1 MPSPQLTSPPPPITA
16 AALTHPGRARDQN
29 EDAFGAFVLDRL
41 FVVADGMGGHNAGEV
56 ASRMA
61 VDVLSDYFSTDSVEW
76 PFGFDAEISAAANRM
91 RTAILLANV
100 QILESA
106 ITIDDYAGMGTT
118 VVAAQVSGRRL
129 VCGHVGDS
137 RLYVWSGGSLRA
149 LTADD
154 SWMASMLAHDP
165 GANPALLQQH
175 PMRHALTNVVGTRPR
190 TDVHVVETELNAG
203 DRILMTTD
211 GVHEVVDD
219 GKLERLISPDQPP
232 EAIANAIVKTAL
244 ARGSCDN
251 LTAVVIRIA

>member
-1 MPSPQLTSPPPPITA
+1 VFSAFGVTDK
-16 AALTHPGRARDQN
+16 GRSRASN
-29 EDAFGAFVLDRL
+29 EDCFAIHEPLGLV
-41 FVVADGMGGHNAGEV
+41 VVADGMGGHNAGEV

-61 VDVLSDYFSTDSVEW
+61 VDVLSDYFSTDQAEW
-76 PFGFDAEISAAANRM
+76 PFGFDAEVSAAANRM

-106 ITIDDYAGMGTT
+106 ITVDDYAGMGTT
-118 VVAAQVSGRRL
+118 VVAAQVWGRRL

-154 SWMASMLAHDP
+154 SWMASMLANDP

-190 TDVHVVETELNAG
+190 TDVHLVETELNAG

-219 GKLERLISPDQPP
+219 GRLERLISQDQQP
-232 EAIANAIVKTAL
+232 EEIANAIVKTAL
-244 ARGSCDN
+244 ARGSRDN
-251 LTAVVIRIA
+251 LTAVVVDCAP

>member
-1 MPSPQLTSPPPPITA
+1 VFSAFGITDK
-16 AALTHPGRARDQN
+16 GRSRASN
-29 EDAFGAFVLDRL
+29 EDCFAIHEPLGLV
-41 FVVADGMGGHNAGEV
+41 VVADGMGGHNAGEV
-56 ASRMA
+56 ASRIA
-61 VDVLSDYFSTDSVEW
+61 VDVLSDYFSTDPVEW

-106 ITIDDYAGMGTT
+106 ITIDDHAGMGTT

-137 RLYVWSGGSLRA
+137 RLYLWSGGSLRA

-203 DRILMTTD
+203 DRILITTD

-219 GKLERLISPDQPP
+219 GRLEQLISQDKRP

-244 ARGSCDN
+244 ARGSKDN
-251 LTAVVIRIA
+251 LTAVVVACAP

>member
-1 MPSPQLTSPPPPITA
+1 VFSAFGVTDRGRSRPS
-16 AALTHPGRARDQN
+16 N
-29 EDAFGAFVLDRL
+29 EDCFAIREPLGLV
-41 FVVADGMGGHNAGEV
+41 VVADGMGGHNAGEV
-56 ASRMA
+56 AARMA
-61 VDVLSDYFSTDSVEW
+61 VDVLCDYFSTSHVEW
-76 PFGFDAEISAAANRM
+76 PFGFDAQISTAANRM
-91 RTAILLANV
+91 RTAILLANM

-106 ITIDDYAGMGTT
+106 VTTDDHAGMGTT
-118 VVAAQVSGRRL
+118 VVAAQLSERRL

-137 RLYVWSGGSLRA
+137 RMYVLSGGSLRA

-154 SWMASMLAHDP
+154 SWMASMLARDP

-219 GKLERLISPDQPP
+219 ARLERLISQE
-232 EAIANAIVKTAL
+232 EAPQTIANAIVKTAL
-244 ARGSCDN
+244 ARGSRDN
-251 LTAVVIRIA
+251 LTAVVICT

>member
-1 MPSPQLTSPPPPITA
+1 VFSAFGVTDQGRSRPS
-16 AALTHPGRARDQN
+16 N
-29 EDAFGAFVLDRL
+29 EDCFAIHQPLGLV
-41 FVVADGMGGHNAGEV
+41 VVADGMGGHNAGEV
-56 ASRMA
+56 AARMA
-61 VDVLSDYFSTDSVEW
+61 VDVLAEYFALDHVEW
-76 PFGFDAEISAAANRM
+76 PFGFDEQISIAANRM

-106 ITIDDYAGMGTT
+106 ITTDDYAGMGTT
-118 VVAAQVSGRRL
+118 VVAAQISERRL

-190 TDVHVVETELNAG
+190 TDVHVVETELKAG

-219 GKLERLISPDQPP
+219 GRLEQLIGQDQRP
-232 EAIANAIVKTAL
+232 EVIANAIVKTAL
-244 ARGSCDN
+244 ARGSRDN
-251 LTAVVIRIA
+251 LTAVVICCAP

>member
-1 MPSPQLTSPPPPITA
+1 VFSAFGVTDK
-16 AALTHPGRARDQN
+16 GRSRASN
-29 EDAFGAFVLDRL
+29 EDCFAIHEPLGLV
-41 FVVADGMGGHNAGEV
+41 VVADGMGGHNAGEV

-61 VDVLSDYFSTDSVEW
+61 VDVLSDYFSIDNAEW

-106 ITIDDYAGMGTT
+106 ITVDGYAGMGTT
-118 VVAAQVSGRRL
+118 VVAAQVWGRRL

-154 SWMASMLAHDP
+154 SWMASMLANDP

-219 GKLERLISPDQPP
+219 GGLERLISQDQRP

>member
-1 MPSPQLTSPPPPITA
+1 VFSAFGVTDK
-16 AALTHPGRARDQN
+16 GRSRASN
-29 EDAFGAFVLDRL
+29 EDCFAIHEPLGLV
-41 FVVADGMGGHNAGEV
+41 VVADGMGGHNAGEV

-61 VDVLSDYFSTDSVEW
+61 VDVLSDYFSTDQAEW
-76 PFGFDAEISAAANRM
+76 PFGFDAEVSAAANRM

-106 ITIDDYAGMGTT
+106 ITVDDYAGMGTT
-118 VVAAQVSGRRL
+118 VVAAQVWGRRL

-154 SWMASMLAHDP
+154 SWMASMLANDP

-190 TDVHVVETELNAG
+190 TDVHLVETELNAG

-219 GKLERLISPDQPP
+219 GRLERLISQDRQP
-232 EAIANAIVKTAL
+232 EEIANAIVKTAL
-244 ARGSCDN
+244 ARGSRDN
-251 LTAVVIRIA
+251 LTAVVVDCAP

>member
-1 MPSPQLTSPPPPITA
+1 VFSAFGVTDK
-16 AALTHPGRARDQN
+16 GRSRASN
-29 EDAFGAFVLDRL
+29 EDCFAIHEPLGLV
-41 FVVADGMGGHNAGEV
+41 VVADGMGGHNAGEV

-61 VDVLSDYFSTDSVEW
+61 VDVLSDYFSTDQAEW
-76 PFGFDAEISAAANRM
+76 PFGFDAEVSAAANRM
-91 RTAILLANV
+91 RTAILLANM

-106 ITIDDYAGMGTT
+106 ITVDDYAGMGTT
-118 VVAAQVSGRRL
+118 VVAVQVWGRRL

-154 SWMASMLAHDP
+154 SWMASMLANDP

-190 TDVHVVETELNAG
+190 TDVHLVETELNAG

-219 GKLERLISPDQPP
+219 GRLERLISQDQQP
-232 EAIANAIVKTAL
+232 EEIANAIVKTAL
-244 ARGSCDN
+244 ARGSRDN
-251 LTAVVIRIA
+251 LTAVVVDCAP

>member
-1 MPSPQLTSPPPPITA
+1 MFSAFGVTDQ
-16 AALTHPGRARDQN
+16 GRSRASN
-29 EDAFGAFVLDRL
+29 EDCFAIHEPLGLV
-41 FVVADGMGGHNAGEV
+41 VVADGMGGHNAGEV

-61 VDVLSDYFSTDSVEW
+61 VDVLSDYFSTDQAEW
-76 PFGFDAEISAAANRM
+76 PFGFDAEVSAAANRM

-106 ITIDDYAGMGTT
+106 ITVDDYAGMGTT
-118 VVAAQVSGRRL
+118 VVAAQVWGRRL

-154 SWMASMLAHDP
+154 SWMASMLANDP

-190 TDVHVVETELNAG
+190 TDVHLVETELNAG

-219 GKLERLISPDQPP
+219 GRLERLISQDQQP
-232 EAIANAIVKTAL
+232 EEIANAIVKTAL
-244 ARGSCDN
+244 ARGSRDN
-251 LTAVVIRIA
+251 LTAVVVDCAP

>member
-1 MPSPQLTSPPPPITA
+1 MFSAFGVTDK
-16 AALTHPGRARDQN
+16 GRSRASN
-29 EDAFGAFVLDRL
+29 EDCFAIHEPLGLV
-41 FVVADGMGGHNAGEV
+41 VVADGMGGHNAGEV

-61 VDVLSDYFSTDSVEW
+61 VDVLSDYFSTDQAEW
-76 PFGFDAEISAAANRM
+76 PFGFDAEVSAAANRM

-106 ITIDDYAGMGTT
+106 ITVDDYAGMGTT
-118 VVAAQVSGRRL
+118 VVAAQVWGRRL

-137 RLYVWSGGSLRA
+137 RLYIWSGGSLRA

-154 SWMASMLAHDP
+154 SWMASMLANDP

-190 TDVHVVETELNAG
+190 TDVHLVETQLNAG

-219 GKLERLISPDQPP
+219 GRLERLISQDQRP

-244 ARGSCDN
+244 ARGSRDN
-251 LTAVVIRIA
+251 LTAVVVDCAP

>member
-1 MPSPQLTSPPPPITA
+1 MFSAFGITDK
-16 AALTHPGRARDQN
+16 GRSRASN
-29 EDAFGAFVLDRL
+29 EDCFAIHEPLGLV
-41 FVVADGMGGHNAGEV
+41 VVADGMGGHNAGEV

-61 VDVLSDYFSTDSVEW
+61 VDVLSDYFSTDPVEW

-106 ITIDDYAGMGTT
+106 ITIDDHAGMGTT

-154 SWMASMLAHDP
+154 SWMASMLANDP

-175 PMRHALTNVVGTRPR
+175 PMRHALTNVVGTRRR
-190 TDVHVVETELNAG
+190 TDVHVFETELNAE

-219 GKLERLISPDQPP
+219 GRLEQLISQDQRP

-244 ARGSCDN
+244 ARGSKDN
-251 LTAVVIRIA
+251 LTAVVVAP

>member
-1 MPSPQLTSPPPPITA
+1 VFSAFGVTDK
-16 AALTHPGRARDQN
+16 GRSRASN
-29 EDAFGAFVLDRL
+29 EDCFAIHKPLGLV
-41 FVVADGMGGHNAGEV
+41 VVADGMGGHNAGEV

-203 DRILMTTD
+203 DRILITTD

-219 GKLERLISPDQPP
+219 GRLEQLISQDQRP

-244 ARGSCDN
+244 VRGSRDN
-251 LTAVVIRIA
+251 LTAVVVDCSP

>member
-1 MPSPQLTSPPPPITA
+1 VFSAFGITDK
-16 AALTHPGRARDQN
+16 GRSRASN
-29 EDAFGAFVLDRL
+29 EDCFAIHEPLGLV
-41 FVVADGMGGHNAGEV
+41 VVADGMGGHNAGEV

-61 VDVLSDYFSTDSVEW
+61 VDVLSDYFSTDPVEW

-106 ITIDDYAGMGTT
+106 ITIDDHAGMGTT

-154 SWMASMLAHDP
+154 SWMASMLANDP

-175 PMRHALTNVVGTRPR
+175 PMRHALTNVVGTRRR
-190 TDVHVVETELNAG
+190 TDVHVFETELNAE

-219 GKLERLISPDQPP
+219 GRLEQLISQDQRP

-244 ARGSCDN
+244 ARGSKDN
-251 LTAVVIRIA
+251 LTAVVVAP

>member
-1 MPSPQLTSPPPPITA
+1 MFSAFGVTDKGRSRA
-16 AALTHPGRARDQN
+16 AN
-29 EDAFGAFVLDRL
+29 EDCFAIHEPLGLV
-41 FVVADGMGGHNAGEV
+41 VVADGMGGHNAGEV

-61 VDVLSDYFSTDSVEW
+61 VDVLSDYFSTDQAEW
-76 PFGFDAEISAAANRM
+76 PFGFDAEVSAAANRM

-106 ITIDDYAGMGTT
+106 ITVDDYAGMGTT
-118 VVAAQVSGRRL
+118 VVAAQVWGRRL

-154 SWMASMLAHDP
+154 SWMASMLANDP

-190 TDVHVVETELNAG
+190 TDVHLVETELNAG

-219 GKLERLISPDQPP
+219 GRLERLISQDQQP
-232 EAIANAIVKTAL
+232 EEIANAIVKTAL
-244 ARGSCDN
+244 ARGSRDN
-251 LTAVVIRIA
+251 LTAVVVDCAP

>member
-1 MPSPQLTSPPPPITA
+1 VFSAFGVTDK
-16 AALTHPGRARDQN
+16 GRSRASN
-29 EDAFGAFVLDRL
+29 EDCFAIHEPLGLV
-41 FVVADGMGGHNAGEV
+41 VVADGMGGHNAGEV

-61 VDVLSDYFSTDSVEW
+61 VDVLSDYFSTDPVEW

-106 ITIDDYAGMGTT
+106 ITIDDHAGMGTT

-154 SWMASMLAHDP
+154 SWIASMLAHDP

-190 TDVHVVETELNAG
+190 TDVHVVETGLNAG

-211 GVHEVVDD
+211 GVHEVIDD
-219 GKLERLISPDQPP
+219 GRLEQLIGQDQRP

-244 ARGSCDN
+244 ARGSRDN
-251 LTAVVIRIA
+251 LTAVVVDCRP